1 MFTASSADDNESEN
15 ETSASENG
23 RRQEVREIKPI
34 RAMND
39 GNTERGMKTQSVS
52 RDDRG
57 ERSTKET
64 QKQAVWRRRGGRG
77 NSGRASL

>member
-34 RAMND
+34 SAMND
-39 GNTERGMKTQSVS
+39 GDTER
-52 RDDRG
+52 
-57 ERSTKET
+57 EE
-64 QKQAVWRRRGGRG
+64 
-77 NSGRASL
+77 